1 MASDTG
7 RGFRC
12 HSPLAG
18 RTGTTKC
25 RIKLVVVHNS
35 PTTSKN
41 VCHQLMS
48 GTSANVASETKQFSR
63 KEWARLITYARHHD
77 VIGSAVEH
85 KVATSARQCAV
96 LGFEDLCGGQPR
108 DTSLP
113 EPPRF
118 L

>member
-1 MASDTG
+1 MARDTR

-12 HSPLAG
+12 HGPLVG
-18 RTGTTKC
+18 WIGTPEC
-25 RIKLVVVHNS
+25 PIKLVVVHAS
-35 PTTSKN
+35 PTTFNN
-41 VCHQLMS
+41 VCHLLMS
-48 GTSANVASETKQFSR
+48 GRPENVASETKQISR
-63 KEWARLITYARHHD
+63 KELARLITYAWHHD

-85 KVATSARQCAV
+85 KVATSARQRAV